1 MTKGQF
7 MELYDTIAA
16 HEINV
21 ICLGNENLDYLLTGF
36 SLHLILKL
44 VDHMECTG
52 VFEDENKNDRN

>member
-1 MTKGQF
+1 